1 MGVEHGK
8 DSLALAVFGFGAYAL
23 LPDAVAPF
31 YQEFG
36 TFTAEYLSP
45 PPGDLVF
52 SEDPFDRSR
61 AYVFCNRTILSEI
74 E

>member
-1 MGVEHGK
+1 MVRQLVIITVPIQIPAKVKRNNISNIRNIFRMGVEHGK

-36 TFTAEYLSP
+36 TITAE
-45 PPGDLVF
+45 
-52 SEDPFDRSR
+52 
-61 AYVFCNRTILSEI
+61 
-74 E
+74 